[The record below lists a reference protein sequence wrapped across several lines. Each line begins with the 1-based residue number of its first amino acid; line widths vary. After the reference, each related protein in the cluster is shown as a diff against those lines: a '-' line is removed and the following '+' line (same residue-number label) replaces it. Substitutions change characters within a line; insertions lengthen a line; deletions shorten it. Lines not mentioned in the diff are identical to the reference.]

1 MWRRWKRHREKENWV
16 KVKNVESRVQTNA
29 AQTNAA
35 HLVLLFLQR
44 QGQYLFALFKVLE
57 DMGRSH

>member
-1 MWRRWKRHREKENWV
+1 M

-44 QGQYLFALFKVLE
+44 KGQYLFALFKVLE